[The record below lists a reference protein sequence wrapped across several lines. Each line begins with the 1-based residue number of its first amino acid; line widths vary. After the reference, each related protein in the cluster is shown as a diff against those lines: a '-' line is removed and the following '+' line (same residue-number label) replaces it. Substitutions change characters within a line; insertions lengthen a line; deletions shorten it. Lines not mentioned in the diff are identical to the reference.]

1 MRCHSPEA
9 KMSMVAVL
17 IAGITVPAWAAMKE
31 PKPEHV
37 AKVKAALPAQAR
49 VKPTKPRK
57 LLVFTLCR
65 GYYHGAIPLGA
76 KALELMG
83 EKTGAYRAVVS
94 EDPALFEP
102 ESLKRF
108 DAVCMMNTTGSV
120 FLPRDLKKLPEAQQ
134 KAARERDAAL
144 KKSFAAFVRNGG
156 GLVGIH
162 AATDCLYEWAEYG
175 EMMGGYFHGHPWGSG
190 DTVGVKLDDP
200 GHPLCAAFGGQGFRI
215 KDEIYQ
221 FRDPYSRAKLRVLMS
236 IDPAK
241 TDMKKKGLRRTDG
254 DYAISWVRTY
264 GKGRVFYCSLGHNES
279 VFWTTNVLQHYL
291 DGIQYALGDI
301 PVDTTPSAKLT
312 PAYFEASKRDL
323 EARLV
328 DEGIQKIATYKHGQD
343 AGHLNAVTEL
353 VVKSHDNPRE
363 RKRLAARLA
372 ALLEADAT
380 PAAKW
385 FVCKQLWRV
394 GSADVVPTVARLL
407 ANNETADMARYALE
421 RMPCWEAGAA
431 LHEALGKAQGAVKV
445 GIINSL
451 GERRERFVAADLG
464 RLAGD
469 SDRAVAGAAILALG
483 KIGGPQAAAILWEV
497 KQKAPPELASTV
509 DEALLLYADRLA
521 ADGDLKQA
529 ERMYIRLY
537 WREQLPQTRAAALKG
552 LMGLWQDKAI
562 PLVIAS
568 LGSDQRIIRS
578 AAGAAARELP
588 GRDVTDALAAS
599 LDGMAPCAK
608 VLLLQALGDRGD
620 RTPLSCVAAATSD
633 EDVSVRAAALAAL
646 GKLGDS
652 SCVSLLAKVAS
663 SGEGAEVG
671 AARAALDRLRGA
683 DTDAMMIAALGK
695 AETKVKA
702 ELIRSLAARRARA
715 AMQAIWRSARDA
727 SEPVR
732 SESFKALGALGTE
745 DDLPKLL
752 ELLIGERG
760 DGPRGRAEAAVLA
773 ISHRIKRPA
782 ERVNAS
788 LAAWPSA
795 RGNVP
800 AQCALVRVFGALR
813 NDRTLGPIR
822 EALKSADAKLKE
834 AAIRALAGWQT
845 PTALPD
851 LFLAAK
857 QGPNESLRLLA
868 LQAYIR
874 LLAKPSD
881 RPAAQTLEMYK
892 HAAALATRV
901 EEKKA
906 LIAGLA
912 GVGDRQAV
920 DVVKR
925 YQNDPALK
933 ADVDAALQKIA
944 NRSRQVSAS
953 HNGGEAKKAIDGD
966 IKTRWATGTKQ
977 QPGQWFMIDLGW
989 EVEVRKLVLDA
1000 ASSGGD
1006 YPRGYEAYVS
1016 NSPEQWGKPV
1026 VTGKGTGKLV
1036 EIPIKPPKTGRYIRI
1051 VQTGTTPN
1059 LWWSIHELKIET
1071 GK

>member
-1 MRCHSPEA
+1 M
-9 KMSMVAVL
+9 MFVVAVL
-17 IAGITVPAWAAMKE
+17 IAGIAVPAWAAK

-37 AKVKAALPAQAR
+37 AKVKAVLPAKAR
-49 VKPTKPRK
+49 VKPAKPRK
-57 LLVFTLCR
+57 LLVFTLCH
-65 GYYHGAIPLGA
+65 GFYHGAIPLGA
-76 KALELMG
+76 KALEMMG
-83 EKTGAYRAVVS
+83 EKTGAYKAVVS
-94 EDPALFEP
+94 DDPALFKP
-102 ESLKRF
+102 ESLKQF
-108 DAVCMMNTTGSV
+108 DAVCMMNTTGAV
-120 FLPRDLKKLPEAQQ
+120 FMPRDPKKLPEAQQ
-134 KAARERDAAL
+134 QAARERDAAL

-221 FRDPYSRAKLRVLMS
+221 FRNPYSRAKLRVLMS

-241 TDMKKKGLRRTDG
+241 TDMKKKGLRRKDG
-254 DYAISWVRTY
+254 DYAISWVQPW

-279 VFWTTNVLQHYL
+279 VFSTANVLQHYL
-291 DGIQYALGDI
+291 DGIQYALGDM

-323 EARLV
+323 EGRLV
-328 DEGIQKIATYKHGQD
+328 DGQIQRIATYKHGQD
-343 AGHLNAVTEL
+343 AGNLIAVAGL
-353 VVKSHDNPRE
+353 VVKSHDNPKE
-363 RKRLAARLA
+363 RKRLAGRLA
-372 ALLEADAT
+372 ALLETDAT

-394 GSADVVPTVARLL
+394 GSADVVPTMARLL

-451 GERRERFVAADLG
+451 GERREGLIAADLG

-469 SDRAVAGAAILALG
+469 SDRAVAGAALLALG
-483 KIGGPQAAAILWEV
+483 KIGGPQAAATLSDA
-497 KQKAPPELASTV
+497 KQKAPPKLVPTV
-509 DEALLLYADRLA
+509 DEALLLCADRLA
-521 ADGDLKQA
+521 ADGDVKQA
-529 ERMYIRLY
+529 ERMYMRLY

-552 LMGLWQDKAI
+552 LLGLWQGEAV

-568 LGSDQRIIRS
+568 LASDQRIVRS
-578 AAGAAARELP
+578 AAGAAVRELP
-588 GRDVTDALAAS
+588 GRDVTDAFAES
-599 LDGMAPCAK
+599 LDGMAPRAK
-608 VLLLQALGDRGD
+608 VLMLQALGDRGD
-620 RTPLSCVAAATSD
+620 RKALSRVTAATTD

-646 GKLGDS
+646 GKLGDA
-652 SCVSLLAKVAS
+652 SCVSVLTKTAAF
-663 SGEGAEVG
+663 GEGAEVG

-683 DTDAMMIAALGK
+683 DTDATMIDALGK
-695 AETKVKA
+695 AETKVKV
-702 ELIRSLAARRARA
+702 ELIRSLAARRTRA
-715 AMQAIWRSARDA
+715 AMKAFWRSARDA
-727 SEPVR
+727 SESVR
-732 SESFKALGALGTE
+732 SESFKSLGALGTE
-745 DDLPKLL
+745 NDLPRLL

-760 DGPRGRAEAAVLA
+760 DRPRGQAEAAVLA
-773 ISHRIKRPA
+773 ISNRIKRPA
-782 ERVNAS
+782 ERVNPA

-795 RGNVP
+795 KGNIP

-822 EALKSADAKLKE
+822 EALKSADAKLTE

-845 PTALPD
+845 PAALPD
-851 LFLAAK
+851 VFHAAK
-857 QGPNESLRLLA
+857 KGPSEPLRLLA

-912 GVGDRQAV
+912 VVGDRHAV
-920 DVVKR
+920 EVVKR
-925 YQNDPALK
+925 YQNDGALK
-933 ADVDAALQKIA
+933 TDVDAALQRIA

-953 HNGGEAKKAIDGD
+953 HGGGEAKKAIDGD
-966 IKTRWATGTKQ
+966 IKTRWATGTQ
-977 QPGQWFMIDLGW
+977 QQKGQWFMIDLGW
-989 EVEVRKLVLDA
+989 EVEIRKVVLDA

-1006 YPRGYEAYVS
+1006 YPRGYEVYIS
-1016 NSPEQWGKPV
+1016 NSPERWGKPV
-1026 VTGKGTGKLV
+1026 VTGKGTGRLV

-1051 VQTGTTPN
+1051 VQTGTTTN

-1071 GK
+1071 DK